1 MKESDKQLFRKSLSG
16 NKGGIELLNMMKAFE
31 QCNQLTTPRGIVK
44 RLVTMQ
50 GGKDLRNYNKLKS
63 LLFEFEISSKRLNH
77 FRKTDIYTYNLFDLK
92 KRFLAAQMM
101 TEKDAYLTSIQSM
114 TEIFKKAG
122 QYDYLELQKDCAINL
137 TSYYNLT
144 GNKKASIFWTNET
157 IRILNDLI
165 KYNSVHQIFEKELL
179 QLDCCNYH
187 KSHQFQSGII
197 DKVSSVRT
205 INSMLKIIEWRGI
218 RKHYKSS
225 DSFKESL
232 NLHRELIENPEVY
245 PGHFQLIMKQF
256 VYEDLYRLG
265 RITILKRQINKI
277 AFLDQYPIYRRIPL
291 INFYL
296 FFFYKTKDFT
306 NLRALIGG
314 IDSESAYSQFQPFMI
329 QFIKIKTLYLLSM
342 KKEKEALRILNRKER
357 SQIKC
362 EFTDFEYRLIEI
374 ICFYRLSEWSLLEDK
389 IDSLRQFT
397 FRHDEL
403 KNSAFCLLI
412 FNCIRSLILH
422 NKIDGHLL
430 NIYHEDSVYDLREEI
445 SLLVKDLTRIHV
457 YPSNASLLS
466 IAAED
471 QTSSGKRRY
480 GEY

>member
-1 MKESDKQLFRKSLSG
+1 MKESDKQSFRKSLSRY
-16 NKGGIELLNMMKAFE
+16 KDSIELLNMMKSFE
-31 QCNQLTTPRGIVK
+31 QCNHLENPQGVVK
-44 RLVTMQ
+44 RLVSLQ
-50 GGKDLRNYNKLKS
+50 GGKDSRNYNKFKT
-63 LLFEFEISSKRLNH
+63 LLFEFEISSKRLNQ
-77 FRKTDIYTYNLFDLK
+77 FRKTDNYNYTLFVLK
-92 KRFLAAQMM
+92 KRFLGAQMM
-101 TEKDAYLTSIQSM
+101 TEKDAYLTSIQLM
-114 TEIFKKAG
+114 TEIFKKAE

-144 GNKKASIFWTNET
+144 GNNKEAIFWTNET

-179 QLDCCNYH
+179 QLDCCNNH
-187 KSHQFQSGII
+187 KSHLFQSGIVA
-197 DKVSSVRT
+197 KPTSVRT
-205 INSMLKIIEWRGI
+205 INSMLKIIEWKGI

-232 NLHRELIENPEVY
+232 NLHRELTKNPEVY
-245 PGHFQLIMKQF
+245 PRHFQLIVKKF
-256 VYEDLYRLG
+256 VFEDLYRLD
-265 RITILKRQINKI
+265 RLSILKKQINKI

-296 FFFYKTKDFT
+296 FFFYKTKDYT
-306 NLRALIGG
+306 NLEALIGD
-314 IDSESAYSQFQPFMI
+314 IDSAIVYLQFQPFMM
-329 QFIKIKTLYLLSM
+329 QFLKIKALYLLSI
-342 KKEKEALRILNRKER
+342 KKEKEALRLLNRKET

-362 EFTDFEYRLIEI
+362 EFTDFEFRLIEI
-374 ICFYRLSEWSLLEDK
+374 ICLYRLSEWSLLEDK

-422 NKIDGHLL
+422 NKIDVHLL
-430 NIYHEDSVYDLREEI
+430 NIYQEENVYDLREDI
-445 SLLVKDLTRIHV
+445 SLLVKDLIRIRV
-457 YPSNASLLS
+457 YPNNSSLLS

-471 QTSSGKRRY
+471 HTLSGKRMD